1 MRTGRFRDR
10 GRPVKYPGVRMAR
23 STGKAQRGSGAAS
36 VRRASALLV
45 AAFLAIAAQAQQRTP
60 GSDPVRPAGAASTE
74 PATAE
79 PTAAGTKLPR
89 SFRGISLGMG
99 LEALKAAL
107 AADELFAFRGDRDVS
122 LLPQS
127 DQTLIETT
135 GLSFV
140 RRAFFQLKD
149 GALFMMAFSLDADK
163 VDHYSVFTAFVSDYG
178 EPSALD
184 PAQAVW
190 LSVET
195 RVSIERPLTV
205 KYIDRAAFDRLAED
219 SKVVE
224 SRGAVLRKEFLDG
237 F

>member
-10 GRPVKYPGVRMAR
+10 GRPVKYPGGTMAK
-23 STGKAQRGSGAAS
+23 SMGKAHGGSGAAS
-36 VRRASALLV
+36 VRRAAAFLV
-45 AAFLAIAAQAQQRTP
+45 AAFLASAAAAQGTP
-60 GSDPVRPAGAASTE
+60 RPDPTRPGGSAAAGPATPEPPAAGA
-74 PATAE
+74 
-79 PTAAGTKLPR
+79 KLPR
-89 SFRGISLGMG
+89 SFRGISLGMN

-107 AADELFAFRGDRDVS
+107 AADDLFAFRGDRDVS

-149 GALFMMAFSLDADK
+149 DALFMMAFSLDVDK

-190 LSVET
+190 LSDET
-195 RVSIERPLTV
+195 RVSVERPLTV
-205 KYIDRAAFDRLAED
+205 KYIDRAAFDKLAED

>member
-1 MRTGRFRDR
+1 MKTGRFRDR
-10 GRPVKYPGVRMAR
+10 GRPVEYPGGTMAK
-23 STGKAQRGSGAAS
+23 SMGKAHGSSGAAS
-36 VRRASALLV
+36 VRRAAAFLV
-45 AAFLAIAAQAQQRTP
+45 AAFLASAALAQETAP
-60 GSDPVRPAGAASTE
+60 AAPAPAAAGA
-74 PATAE
+74 
-79 PTAAGTKLPR
+79 KLPR
-89 SFRGISLGMG
+89 SFRGISLGMN

-107 AADELFAFRGDRDVS
+107 AADDLFAFRGDRDVS

-149 GALFMMAFSLDADK
+149 DALFMMAFSLDTDK
-163 VDHYSVFTAFVSDYG
+163 VDHYSVFTAFVADYG

-190 LSVET
+190 LSDET
-195 RVSIERPLTV
+195 RVSVERPLTV
-205 KYIDRAAFDRLAED
+205 KYIDRAAFDKLAED